1 LIFDLKIGEKKMG
14 RKVILTI
21 FAVGTLL
28 SLSGAKCSREHV
40 QSVEMM
46 NKCVEYHRRQLFPQA
61 IRDCSKAVSLD
72 PENEKAHHNLA
83 MVYIETKE
91 YDQAARHL
99 SKAISLDGTVALWHY
114 QLGEVYQWA
123 GKPEQAASSL
133 IKAVELDDSLF
144 KAHYRLGVVF
154 EAMDDPQNAMQKYTD
169 TLMKNPRFFEA
180 YRELGGLYADF
191 NFLAQAE
198 QVFREG
204 IKALEGRGE
213 ELAVLHHRL
222 GTVLAEKKEYE
233 AAVAEFR
240 QAMELKPGMED
251 AMFSLGWSYSYT
263 NPENAKI
270 WLTKF
275 MQSASQSTRP
285 DYLAAASA
293 RLAEIENGTPFK

>member
-1 LIFDLKIGEKKMG
+1 MG
-14 RKVILTI
+14 RKVILAI
-21 FAVGTLL
+21 CVIGTFI

-99 SKAISLDGTVALWHY
+99 AKAIALDGDIALYHY

-123 GKPEQAASSL
+123 GKPEQAAKSL
-133 IKAVELDDSLF
+133 QRAIELDDTLY
-144 KAHYRLGVVF
+144 KAHYRLGVVY
-154 EAMDDPQNAMQKYTD
+154 EAMDDPQNALQKFTD

-180 YRELGGLYADF
+180 YRELGGLYLDY

-198 QVFREG
+198 QVFNAG
-204 IKALEGRGE
+204 ILALEGRGE
-213 ELAVLHHRL
+213 ELAVLHHL
-222 GTVLAEKKEYE
+222 KGTVLSEKKEYA
-233 AAVAEFR
+233 AAVKEFR
-240 QAMELKPGMED
+240 DALELKPNMED
-251 AMFSLGWSYSYT
+251 AMFSLGWSYSYV

-270 WLTKF
+270 WLGKF
-275 MQSASQSTRP
+275 VQSASQKTRS
-285 DYLAAASA
+285 DYLAAAQA
-293 RLAEIENGTPFK
+293 RLAEIENGTPYM